1 MSNTINVNYMSVM
14 MNRLSRSVSKESGAD
29 SKPVMSDAFENAIAE
44 KSGNVEKSDTIK
56 SISKEDMTLE
66 EYREY
71 ISDKIADF
79 PLHPS
84 QIGNS
89 FAINISDVSLQK
101 MKDDPEYEEWLLNDV
116 KSALGSTVP
125 GWYQA
130 IGGPNT
136 YCVLNYENGEKGCLC
151 HMWSKGYKGGA
162 KSASDMFDDES
173 RNSIHKRKAEQKK
186 RIEKEAQKKADL
198 KKKQAEK
205 ELAEIAAKKRYNHQ
219 QMMQEYYNEWLANNS
234 LYAFN
239 RDMTANLK
247 TTSMT
252 TGSAISS
259 YEASFVT
266 LEPTT
271 E

>member
-1 MSNTINVNYMSVM
+1 MSNTLNVNYMSVM

-71 ISDKIADF
+71 ISDKIAGF

-116 KSALGSTVP
+116 KGALGSAVP
-125 GWYQA
+125 GWYLA

-136 YCVLNYENGEKGCLC
+136 YCVLNYENGEKGCRC
-151 HMWSKGYKGGA
+151 HMWSTGYKGGT

-186 RIEKEAQKKADL
+186 QIEKEAQKKADY

-205 ELAEIAAKKRYNHQ
+205 ELAEIAAKKRYDHR
-219 QMMQEYYNEWLANNS
+219 QMMQEYYNEWLSDNS
-234 LYAFN
+234 LNASN
-239 RDMTANLK
+239 RDVSANLK
-247 TTSMT
+247 TTTSMT
-252 TGSAISS
+252 AGAAISS

-266 LEPTT
+266 YY
-271 E
+271 